1 MPEISTGHHNNL
13 NLGTVIAVC
22 SLCPPRRGLFFAR
35 WDYSYCLHLVMIVKN
50 HLPIWLLCMWD
61 TIKEI
66 YLSVNKTSG
75 DRIKS
80 PFYGVYVFT
89 WLAFNWESVAIF
101 IFSDMKMENRV
112 SFINSAYPFSFI
124 IPLIISVLLTIFLPF
139 INEWFSKVQSKP
151 LSKTSLIMSQRKRKA
166 LLADISVERVRARR
180 DVTYD
185 RHRVGA
191 EKEVQVMREAIAS
204 SAERTGKLTEE
215 LDLAHNTIFNLEI
228 EIKNLSNNCNLLKEA
243 LEKERITNSVNFDN
257 LDYNSKVK
265 FDTKEIIDINNL
277 KNKKVF
283 ELEQAI
289 ARIEKDIGHFHKS
302 TKNQP

>member
-1 MPEISTGHHNNL
+1 
-13 NLGTVIAVC
+13 
-22 SLCPPRRGLFFAR
+22 
-35 WDYSYCLHLVMIVKN
+35 
-50 HLPIWLLCMWD
+50 MWD